1 MFSVRASVSQT
12 CGWIFLLLTP
22 GGAFAQAAD
31 QEPAAVIEV
40 GGVASRQIGGG
51 SSFGGELAVEFT
63 PIERWLEIE
72 AGTAGLFTRHSSE
85 WDTGALFK
93 KPWTL
98 SRTVEFMAGVGPEW
112 VHTRERGVSSNALA
126 GAFALDFMFWP
137 RGHNKMGWFAEPEY
151 EYTFGHDHERAIG
164 VSFGVLFG
172 VGRSRSVR

>member
-1 MFSVRASVSQT
+1 MFSVRLS
-12 CGWIFLLLTP
+12 ILLLFIS
-22 GGAFAQAAD
+22 GGVFAQVAD
-31 QEPAAVIEV
+31 REAAAVIEA
-40 GGVASRQIGGG
+40 GGAASRETGGG

-98 SRTVEFMAGVGPEW
+98 SRTAEFMVGAGPEW
-112 VHTRERGVSSNALA
+112 VHTRARGVSSNALA

-164 VSFGVLFG
+164 VSVGLLFG